1 MGVLASVF
9 GNMRVGSGVHGNDTA
24 RRGRL
29 IHNIRDMAN
38 RRSTG
43 CLYVVATPIGNLED
57 ITLRAV
63 RVLAEA
69 DVVAAEDT
77 RHSRALLARHGL
89 ERPLLALHEHN
100 EEQQA
105 PQLIER
111 LRQGAAIALISD
123 AGTPLLSDP
132 GYRLV
137 GLAADAGIEVVAVP
151 GPSAVTAALSISALP
166 TDRFVF
172 EGFLPARP
180 AARRK
185 ALAKLQAEPRTLV
198 FFESCHRIA
207 ECLADLSQVFGAGR
221 QAALCREMTKQFET
235 VLRGSLADLGEQVAA
250 DPNQRKG
257 EFVLVVAGNEADM
270 DSALSDALRLARE
283 LQPLLGSSQA
293 ARISARLFAVP
304 RREVYEALGDA
315 RTEPGSE

>member
-1 MGVLASVF
+1 
-9 GNMRVGSGVHGNDTA
+9 
-24 RRGRL
+24 
-29 IHNIRDMAN
+29 MAN

-57 ITLRAV
+57 ITLRAL
-63 RVLAEA
+63 RLLAEA

-105 PQLIER
+105 PRLIGQLK
-111 LRQGAAIALISD
+111 QGAAVALISD

-137 GLAADAGIEVVAVP
+137 ALAAAAGIEVVAVP
-151 GPSAVTAALSISALP
+151 GPSALTAALSISALP

-185 ALAKLQAEPRTLV
+185 ALSRLQGEARTLV
-198 FFESCHRIA
+198 FFESSHRIA
-207 ECLADLSQVFGAGR
+207 ECLVDLAGAFGPER
-221 QAALCREMTKQFET
+221 QASLCREMTKQFET
-235 VLRGSLADLGEQVAA
+235 VLRGSLAELSEQVAN

-257 EFVLVVAGNEADM
+257 EFVLVVAGCAEAAE
-270 DSALSDALRLARE
+270 SALPEALRLARE
-283 LQPLLGSSQA
+283 LQPLVGSSQA
-293 ARISARLFAVP
+293 ARIAARLLEVP
-304 RREVYEALGDA
+304 RRQVYEALGEKA
-315 RTEPGSE
+315 EAGPE